1 MTRTLRR
8 GAHDPEQW
16 RDLVEGVMAQTSR
29 ASALVDDL
37 LDIARAQAGRLV
49 EPEARTPVDV
59 GEAVR
64 AAVKR
69 QRAAL
74 DDPDQHRFNLA
85 VDPGA
90 VVVGDPTRM
99 DQVLTNL
106 LSNAVKYSPNG
117 GEIEVHVVCDGDDV
131 VVRVA
136 DRGIGV
142 PAREVD
148 TLFIPFGRTREASNR
163 GIKGTG
169 LGLYISRRIVEA
181 FGGSLEYRPTPG
193 GGATFEA
200 RFRRH
205 VVAVQ

>member
-1 MTRTLRR
+1 M
-8 GAHDPEQW
+8 
-16 RDLVEGVMAQTSR
+16 
-29 ASALVDDL
+29 
-37 LDIARAQAGRLV
+37 
-49 EPEARTPVDV
+49 
-59 GEAVR
+59 
-64 AAVKR
+64 KR

-90 VVVGDPTRM
+90 VVEGDPTRM

-117 GEIEVHVVCDGDDV
+117 GEIDVHVACDGDDV

-136 DRGIGV
+136 D
-142 PAREVD
+142 
-148 TLFIPFGRTREASNR
+148 R

-205 VVAVQ
+205 VVAVR

>member
-1 MTRTLRR
+1 MTKPIRVLLPDGESYRFAMKVGTMAE
-8 GAHDPEQW
+8 GKPFE
-16 RDLVEGVMAQTSR
+16 LVIPKKS
-29 ASALVDDL
+29 
-37 LDIARAQAGRLV
+37 
-49 EPEARTPVDV
+49 
-59 GEAVR
+59 
-64 AAVKR
+64 
-69 QRAAL
+69 
-74 DDPDQHRFNLA
+74 
-85 VDPGA
+85 
-90 VVVGDPTRM
+90 
-99 DQVLTNL
+99 
-106 LSNAVKYSPNG
+106 
-117 GEIEVHVVCDGDDV
+117 DGDDV

-148 TLFIPFGRTREASNR
+148 TLFTPFGRTREASNR

-205 VVAVQ
+205 VVAVG